1 MPQAPFHSP
10 GKKSRFPT
18 LCSPT
23 LACALL
29 AFVIRSSISPATD
42 PLMSRQTPRY
52 VAFFFG
58 TNLCP
63 PTVITIFP
71 ALISRF
77 VRAFPCPTASSKI
90 SNFPTLAL
98 RWFASKTSMTAW
110 IHPVRCSHD
119 LKMRNGQKVVNEG
132 NSRSQVP
139 PLRLQIW
146 SPCCAH

>member
-1 MPQAPFHSP
+1 
-10 GKKSRFPT
+10 
-18 LCSPT
+18 
-23 LACALL
+23 
-29 AFVIRSSISPATD
+29 
-42 PLMSRQTPRY
+42 MSRQTPRY

-58 TNLCP
+58 TSLCP

-98 RWFASKTSMTAW
+98 RWLASKTSMTAW

-119 LKMRNGQKVVNEG
+119 LKMRNDK
-132 NSRSQVP
+132 RSSTKAISFTGTSTSSPDLVAL
-139 PLRLQIW
+139 LRTLMDL
-146 SPCCAH
+146 SSVSSLRS